1 MITVRN
7 AEKKD
12 LDRIQTLLYQVE
24 MVHHL
29 GRPDLFRKGG
39 QKYTEKELKKIL
51 KDPSTPVFVAV
62 NETDH
67 VLGYA
72 FCMLIDN
79 RKHNILTPIRSVYID
94 DLCVEEGL
102 RGQHIGKTLYDYVLH
117 YAKAQGCYNVT
128 LNVWACNTSAMAFY
142 EKCGMQVQ
150 KIGMEIIL

>member
-1 MITVRN
+1 MVTVRN
-7 AEKKD
+7 AQKKD
-12 LDRIQTLLYQVE
+12 LDRIQALLYQVE

-51 KDPSTPVFVAV
+51 KDQSTPVFVAV
-62 NETDH
+62 NETDD

-79 RKHNILTPIRSVYID
+79 CKHNILTPIRSIYID

-102 RGQHIGKTLYDYVLH
+102 RGQHIGKTLYTHVLD
-117 YAKAQGCYNVT
+117 YAKAKGCYNVT